1 MLHFPNKGVGNLS
14 NFRDGNDMKLT
25 NTDICTEDKL
35 SCSGDSDVRNWE
47 NLNTL
52 GTSSMLARSGVP
64 DSHRRIADNY
74 MIIKKIFG
82 FPVVQSKIDFEERKF
97 LSKYDFNLLEYS
109 TIKQVNEELAFLK
122 KWSESKD
129 RNLREASDMII
140 QIRAKELKA
149 LVASNYVNITSNIYN
164 GYRALEKYF
173 ESISKYAK

>member
-1 MLHFPNKGVGNLS
+1 
-14 NFRDGNDMKLT
+14 
-25 NTDICTEDKL
+25 
-35 SCSGDSDVRNWE
+35 
-47 NLNTL
+47 
-52 GTSSMLARSGVP
+52 MLARSGVP